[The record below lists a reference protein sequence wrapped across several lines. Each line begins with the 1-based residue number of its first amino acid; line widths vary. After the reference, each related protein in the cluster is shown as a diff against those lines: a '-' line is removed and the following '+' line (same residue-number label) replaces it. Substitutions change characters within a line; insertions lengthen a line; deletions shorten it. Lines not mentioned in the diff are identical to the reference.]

1 MCEQVFYNV
10 YGLVMDTPTFRQL
23 CVSKYFIMYMVWL
36 WTHQQNFIDEQLF
49 S

>member
-23 CVSKYFIMYMVWL
+23 CVRKYFIMYMVWL
-36 WTHQQNFIDEQLF
+36 WTHQHLDNYV
-49 S
+49 